1 MLRWGWLLRI
11 TLLVVW
17 GQMMVD
23 DRWVGKCRRLRKRSF
38 RRRTNNFFYVE
49 RTARPWTGE
58 ASVNETSP
66 TNVADQS
73 KERMNDA
80 SQFQVDQ
87 FPTK

>member
-49 RTARPWTGE
+49 PPDRD
-58 ASVNETSP
+58 VHVP
-66 TNVADQS
+66 T
-73 KERMNDA
+73 
-80 SQFQVDQ
+80 
-87 FPTK
+87 P